1 MTGAVGPGAT
11 EGGAQD
17 TQRELEEFLDA
28 AVRRAE
34 NRLSEGY
41 QGEVYVVERD
51 GRRWVVKAAMGWG
64 PLLWLRR
71 AMLRR
76 EHRVY
81 RRLEGFP
88 GAPQCGGLIGGRYL
102 ILELIDG
109 VPFRH
114 AELKDRQEFFA
125 RFMVL
130 LEQMH
135 GRGVAHGDLKK
146 KDNLMVIAG
155 RRPCVIDFGAAIVE
169 ERGFAPFN
177 RFLFRLLRQ
186 FDLNAWVKLKYHR
199 TGIEVS
205 AEDAR
210 YQRRTL
216 PERWAHGLKRAYLSL
231 RWPAGE
237 PAKERK
243 KPRLGK

>member
-1 MTGAVGPGAT
+1 MTATAGASEDRRG
-11 EGGAQD
+11 
-17 TQRELEEFLDA
+17 ELEAFLDA
-28 AVRRAE
+28 ALQRPE
-34 NRLSEGY
+34 NRLSAGY
-41 QGEVYVVERD
+41 QGEVFVVERD

-71 AMLRR
+71 AMLGR
-76 EHRVY
+76 EYRVY

-88 GAPQCGGLIGGRYL
+88 GAPECRGLIAGRYL
-102 ILELIDG
+102 VLELIDG

-114 AELKDRQEFFA
+114 AELEDRQEFFTQ
-125 RFMVL
+125 FMTL

-135 GRGVAHGDLKK
+135 QRGVAHGDLKK
-146 KDNLMVIAG
+146 KDNLMVVDG
-155 RRPCVIDFGAAIVE
+155 RRPMVIDFGAAIVE
-169 ERGFAPFN
+169 EKGFAPLN
-177 RFLFRLLRQ
+177 HFLFRLLRQ
-186 FDLNAWVKLKYHR
+186 FDYNAWVKLKYHR
-199 TGIEVS
+199 TGVAVS

-231 RWPAGE
+231 RWPGGE
-237 PAKERK
+237 PTKERK